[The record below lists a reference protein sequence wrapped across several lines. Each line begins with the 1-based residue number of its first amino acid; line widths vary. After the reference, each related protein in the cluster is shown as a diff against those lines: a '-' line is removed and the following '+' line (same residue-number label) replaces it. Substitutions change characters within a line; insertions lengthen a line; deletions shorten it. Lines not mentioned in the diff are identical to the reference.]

1 MSWRIHY
8 GEIPAGLCVLHRCD
22 VRHCVR
28 PDHLFLGTR
37 TDNMRDK
44 VEKGRQTGPA
54 RRTHCPKGHEYDEQ
68 NTRVRRRA
76 NGTWYKQ
83 CRICDRE
90 SKRNRQ
96 REYMREYRAK
106 KRAA

>member
-1 MSWRIHY
+1 
-8 GEIPAGLCVLHRCD
+8 
-22 VRHCVR
+22 
-28 PDHLFLGTR
+28 
-37 TDNMRDK
+37 MRDK
-44 VEKGRQTGPA
+44 VEKGRQAGPA

-68 NTRVRRRA
+68 NTRVKRRA

-90 SKRNRQ
+90 NKRNRQ